1 MKRFIEGENRGQG
14 TLLPELLDDYVAEDN
29 PVRVVDVFVDELDL
43 GKLGFERVQPAKTGR
58 PAYHPAVLLKLYIYG
73 YLNRI
78 QSSRRLE
85 REAQRNVELM
95 WLTGR
100 LAPDFKTIANF
111 RKDNGKAIRN
121 VCRQFV
127 VVCQQL
133 DLFSDAVVAIDGSKF
148 KAVNSSDRNFTD
160 AKLKRRMQEIESNI
174 SRYLAELD
182 TADRQEPAT
191 AQPKSVRLNDK
202 IAALKS
208 QMATLKEIEAKLK
221 ETGETQI
228 SLTDPDA
235 RSMMTRGSGIVGY
248 NVQTAVDARHHLIV
262 EHEVTNTGS
271 DRDQLSGMAKKA
283 RTAIGTTTLTAIADR
298 GYFKGEEILACHEA
312 GITALVPKTKTSNA
326 KADGRFD
333 KADFIYDPST
343 NEYRCPTGQ
352 TLIWRFSSVEDGMKN
367 HRYWSSNCKGC
378 ALKDKCTPS
387 QQRRVTRWEHQDVL
401 DKMQE
406 RLDQNPDA
414 MRIRRSSVEHP
425 YGTIKAWMG
434 ATHFLTKGLERVKTE
449 MSLHVLAYNFRRL
462 TAILGIAN
470 MMDAIRAY
478 AHFLTLQRL
487 LWAINSLRAPKI
499 LTRGYGSTTLPRT
512 PQLTVVP
519 AQMNPAFDFT
529 FLHGLGR
536 LRT

>member
-1 MKRFIEGENRGQG
+1 MKRFIEGEDRGQG

-29 PVRVVDVFVDELDL
+29 PVRVVDVFVEELDL
-43 GKLGFERVQPAKTGR
+43 GGLGFKRVQPAKTGR

-95 WLTGR
+95 WLTQR

-127 VVCQQL
+127 VLCQQL
-133 DLFSDAVVAIDGSKF
+133 DLFSDATVAIDGSKF

-160 AKLKRRMQEIESNI
+160 AKLKRRMQEIEANI

-182 TADRQEPAT
+182 TADRQEPAAKQAKT
-191 AQPKSVRLNDK
+191 IRLNDK
-202 IAALKS
+202 IAALKD
-208 QMATLKEIEAKLK
+208 QMATLKEIEAKLQ

-248 NVQTAVDARHHLIV
+248 NVQTAVDTKHHLIV
-262 EHEVTNTGS
+262 EHDVTNNGS

-283 RTAIGTTTLTAIADR
+283 RAATGTSTLTAIADR

-312 GITALVPKTKTSNA
+312 GISALVPKAKTSNA

-333 KADFIYDPST
+333 KADFIYDADKD
-343 NEYRCPTGQ
+343 EFRCPAGQ
-352 TLIWRFSSVEDGMKN
+352 ALIWRFSSIENGLKN
-367 HRYWSSNCKGC
+367 HRYWSSNCKEC
-378 ALKDKCTPS
+378 PLKVKCTPS
-387 QQRRVTRWEHQDVL
+387 QQRRVTRWEQQDVL
-401 DKMQE
+401 DAMQT

-425 YGTIKAWMG
+425 YGTIKSWMG

-462 TAILGIAN
+462 MAILGKSSMLA
-470 MMDAIRAY
+470 AIRAY
-478 AHFLTLQRL
+478 ARFLKRFGVFWGVSILKRLKSATANFGRQRVL
-487 LWAINSLRAPKI
+487 CW
-499 LTRGYGSTTLPRT
+499 GS
-512 PQLTVVP
+512 
-519 AQMNPAFDFT
+519 
-529 FLHGLGR
+529 
-536 LRT
+536 

>member
-1 MKRFIEGENRGQG
+1 MKRFIEGEDRGQG
-14 TLLPELLDDYVAEDN
+14 TLLPELLDDYVTENN
-29 PVRVVDVFVDELDL
+29 PVRVIDVFVDELDL
-43 GKLGFERVQPAKTGR
+43 RGLGFERVQPAKTGR

-100 LAPDFKTIANF
+100 LTPDFKTIANF
-111 RKDNGKAIRN
+111 RRDNGKAIRN

-127 VVCQQL
+127 VLCQQL
-133 DLFSDAVVAIDGSKF
+133 NLFLDAVIAIDGSKF

-160 AKLKRRMQEIESNI
+160 AKLKRRMEEIESNI

-182 TADRQEPAT
+182 TADRREPAA
-191 AQPKSVRLNDK
+191 AQSRSARLNEK

-208 QMATLKEIEAKLK
+208 QMAMLKEMEAKLK

-235 RSMMTRGSGIVGY
+235 RSMITRGAGIVGY
-248 NVQTAVDARHHLIV
+248 NVQTAVDAKHHLIV

-271 DRDQLSGMAKKA
+271 DRDQLSEMAKKA

-312 GITALVPKTKTSNA
+312 GISTLVPPTKTSGA

-333 KADFIYDPST
+333 KADFIYDPQK
-343 NEYRCPTGQ
+343 NEYRCPAGQ
-352 TLIWRFSSVEDGMKN
+352 SLIWRFASVEKGMKN

-378 ALKDKCTPS
+378 PLKEKCTPS
-387 QQRRVTRWEHQDVL
+387 AQRRVTRWEHQDVL
-401 DKMQE
+401 DDMQA
-406 RLDQNPDA
+406 RLEQSPDA
-414 MRIRRSSVEHP
+414 MRVRRSTVEHP

-434 ATHFLTKGLERVKTE
+434 STHFLTKGLDRVKTE
-449 MSLHVLAYNFRRL
+449 MSLHVLAYNLKRL
-462 TAILGIAN
+462 MAILGIAS
-470 MMDAIRAY
+470 MMNAIRAH
-478 AHFLTLQRL
+478 ALFVKLQGL
-487 LWAINSLRAPKI
+487 LWSIILLALTEKPK
-499 LTRGYGSTTLPRT
+499 RGYDV
-512 PQLTVVP
+512 PQRFIAL
-519 AQMNPAFDFT
+519 QN
-529 FLHGLGR
+529 
-536 LRT
+536 